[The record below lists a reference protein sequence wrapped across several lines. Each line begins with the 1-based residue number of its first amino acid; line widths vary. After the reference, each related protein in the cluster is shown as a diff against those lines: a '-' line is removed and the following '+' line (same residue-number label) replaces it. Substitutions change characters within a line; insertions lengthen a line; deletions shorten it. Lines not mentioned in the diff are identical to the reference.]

1 MVTKALKIALC
12 VALSGVAAFATE
24 SGKLAG
30 RAQKSIKAG
39 NFAKGYSQLERALI
53 ASRKEA
59 DRRSEGRIIIAMGQV
74 RTMSL
79 DYSMA
84 DSLLNYVQN
93 EGMDRS
99 TRIMLV
105 KAKMALKN
113 ATEKYSDAVSLCENV
128 KEDELNGIDDNLQ
141 GAFYSECA
149 IAYAGAHNDEKA
161 KQALKMVGKRT
172 DDDTGIY
179 YWTDARLTD
188 LQKSGDADAIYR
200 KAEAKSVEANTPYT
214 TANILYYR
222 GKFLSKSNPS
232 EARKLFDR
240 CKTAFELMGLEK
252 NSARCGK

>member
-24 SGKLAG
+24 SGKLAS

-39 NFAKGYSQLERALI
+39 NFAKGYSQLERALV

-59 DRRSEGRIIIAMGQV
+59 DRHSESRIFIAMGQV

-79 DYSMA
+79 DFGMA
-84 DSLLNYVQN
+84 DSLLNHVQSKWL
-93 EGMDRS
+93 DIS
-99 TRIMLV
+99 TQTMLV
-105 KAKMALKN
+105 KAKMSLKIASAN
-113 ATEKYSDAVSLCENV
+113 YTEAVSLCESVSEENL
-128 KEDELNGIDDNLQ
+128 KEIDDALQ
-141 GAFYSECA
+141 GSFYSECA

-161 KQALKMVGKRT
+161 KQALKMVGKRA
-172 DDDTGIY
+172 DDDSGIY
-179 YWTDARLTD
+179 YWTSARLTD
-188 LQKSGDADAIYR
+188 MLNQGDADKLYR
-200 KAEAKSVEANTPYT
+200 KAEYESVKSNTPYN